1 MVLLISL
8 TVLFLF
14 ILSFSLWE
22 FYLLRKI
29 IPYYYEHGPL
39 VEAVDLVANKPKRE
53 IIESLCQDNRIVVR
67 QINADVV
74 LLNFKAPRYITFF
87 GLNTQRTLL
96 HFSEVSSKLRVRCE
110 VRPFYSAYLLG
121 GLVAIFTIAIVV
133 SENTQSEILETV
145 IVSLM
150 GLGIGFAVCNYF
162 HPFAST
168 SYIEDKIRG

>member
-1 MVLLISL
+1 MLLLVSL

-14 ILSFSLWE
+14 IFSFSLWE
-22 FYLLRKI
+22 YYLLRQLA
-29 IPYYYEHGPL
+29 PYYYEHGPL
-39 VEAVDLVANKPKRE
+39 VKAVDLVANKPKHE
-53 IIESLCQDNRIVVR
+53 IIESLCQDNRLVVR
-67 QINADVV
+67 KINEDMV
-74 LLNFKAPRYITFF
+74 LVNFKAPRYITFV

-96 HFSEVSSKLRVRCE
+96 HFTEVSSQLRVRCE

-121 GLVAIFTIAIVV
+121 GVIAIFTIAIVV

-150 GLGIGFAVCNYF
+150 GLGMGFAVCNYF

-168 SYIEDKIRG
+168 SYCEDKIRR